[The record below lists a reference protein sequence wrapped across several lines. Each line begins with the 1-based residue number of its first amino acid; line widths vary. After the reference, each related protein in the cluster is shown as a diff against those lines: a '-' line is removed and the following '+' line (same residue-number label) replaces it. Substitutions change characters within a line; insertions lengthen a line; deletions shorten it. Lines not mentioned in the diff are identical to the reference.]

1 MVWFSIYVRWKIK
14 NKHFEWYNSTCIS
27 NKVSDLVLTG
37 QMLSLGVPSISMMS
51 SIWWMSDLPGSRG
64 RCARSSPNIH
74 PVDLSQQVTHV
85 LLVLLGSLKIV
96 IINTRILGLIFTSF
110 RFVAQLTLIGK
121 TFQLQTSSF
130 KTKDQTFFKNQKS
143 WEILWNTRYHTLRNI
158 TNRFTTYLQQLS
170 ALWLRIKVLALCTL

>member
-1 MVWFSIYVRWKIK
+1 MPPYLPARCCHWASPAFLWWVRSDGCPISRGAGGGVPGALQIYTL
-14 NKHFEWYNSTCIS
+14 STCH
-27 NKVSDLVLTG
+27 NKQHMYCWFYWG
-37 QMLSLGVPSISMMS
+37 H
-51 SIWWMSDLPGSRG
+51 W
-64 RCARSSPNIH
+64 
-74 PVDLSQQVTHV
+74 
-85 LLVLLGSLKIV
+85 KFV
-96 IINTRILGLIFTSF
+96 IINTRILALIFTSF

-130 KTKDQTFFKNQKS
+130 KTKDQTFFENQKS